1 VAPGDELIAMNTLL
15 RLTLVSLALSL
26 VGCASTDFQ
35 AIESQGPIV
44 AQGVAGTRKVV
55 DGVDIWTS
63 GAPPRK
69 YQVIGVIEDKRGG
82 GILPMSQYEHD
93 IAAKVRKA
101 GGDGAIVASTASQ
114 PIGYHTI
121 GGANTNYSG
130 DYSGNVNMYGSTGDI
145 SGTYSGTANTSG
157 YATTYQLSMHYGKF
171 FVIKYL

>member
-1 VAPGDELIAMNTLL
+1 MLPMNAISQLIPIAF
-15 RLTLVSLALSL
+15 ALSL
-26 VGCASTDFQ
+26 IACASTDFQ
-35 AIESQGPIV
+35 AIESQQPIV
-44 AQGVAGTRKVV
+44 AQGSAGTRKVV
-55 DGVDIWTS
+55 DGMDIWTS

-101 GGDGAIVASTASQ
+101 GGDAAIVAGTASQ

-121 GGANTNYSG
+121 GAANTNYSG
-130 DYSGNVNMYGSTGDI
+130 GYTGNVNMYGSSGDV

-157 YATTYQLSMHYGKF
+157 YASTYQLSMHYGKF